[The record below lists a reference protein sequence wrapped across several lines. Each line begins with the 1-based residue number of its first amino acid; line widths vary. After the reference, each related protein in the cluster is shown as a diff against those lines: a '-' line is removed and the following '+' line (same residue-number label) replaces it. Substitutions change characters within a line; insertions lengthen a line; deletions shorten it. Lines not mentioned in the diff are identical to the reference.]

1 MKKKPKGKQNWFKTQ
16 FKKHPYLY
24 TFVIG
29 WPILFYI
36 IDEFINPIVSNRFG
50 YILLIIFLSFP
61 VIIFFLWFRKNKS
74 KIKPFFKRR
83 KKIFKPILYT
93 LGGIGSIVGVWL
105 IAIIIS
111 IGGVTNFVERA
122 KFEYLVWKAE
132 SEYPSISYCS
142 NADGVMGGIMYGGY
156 GKFAQFGFKEAT
168 QYLDYYGKYK
178 YLSAKEIKKADSFLP
193 FYKGDPEIQLQ
204 LAINSK
210 DDNLFNFNHCESTRF
225 LLKAA
230 HQGNKVVGK
239 ILASY
244 PYPMMS
250 NYLFNKS
257 DHFFVFKDYYL
268 FDRYDKKITEKDL
281 DNPALVY
288 KFAHDQKDNTIR
300 KKYMD
305 RAAEEGYL
313 AAMED
318 ITFDAFDKHDVS
330 DCPLILKSNE
340 RLSKQKS
347 IIASANQIWASMGR
361 FSTSLSKAIYEC
373 SNKKTD
379 FSKAISLLKEFKE
392 NSRRDKPD
400 KFSHTYPGIIY
411 FNGWGN
417 VKQDQKLA
425 YELFSAYDDDH
436 KNFAS
441 GYLAYMNY
449 KGIVIEQNQ
458 NKGKGLTIELAKKI
472 SVDKSPE
479 DFTKNQKEQ
488 TEIELLCGGNSYN
501 FIIPD
506 LLILESYYDKKLS
519 KSEKEKK
526 RIKYKADEKIN
537 EKIIKEYRN
546 KLGQCL
552 FESEH
557 EVSIKFLEDYIFNR
571 LSDFFKNPELVKT
584 LNYLGEP
591 K

>member
-1 MKKKPKGKQNWFKTQ
+1 MKNKSKRKQNWFKLK
-16 FKKHPYLY
+16 FKKHPYICFLIAWIISFALTY
-24 TFVIG
+24 FFAEIYSIEILAVFFV
-29 WPILFYI
+29 
-36 IDEFINPIVSNRFG
+36 S
-50 YILLIIFLSFP
+50 IFLSLP
-61 VIIFFLWFRKNKS
+61 LVTIIYWIIKNEI
-74 KIKPFFKRR
+74 KIKLFFIKR

-111 IGGVTNFVERA
+111 IGGVTNFVERT
-122 KFEYLVWKAE
+122 KFEYLVWKVE
-132 SEYPSISYCS
+132 SSHPLSYCS
-142 NADGVMGGIMYGGY
+142 SGY
-156 GKFAQFGFKEAT
+156 GYGHSGSVIFRGHGKFSQFWFKEGT
-168 QYLDYYGKYK
+168 QYLDYYGKYE

-210 DDNLFNFNHCESTRF
+210 DDDLFNFNHCESTRF

-230 HQGNKVVGK
+230 HQGNKDAGK
-239 ILASY
+239 ILASI
-244 PYPMMS
+244 PLPMMG
-250 NYLFNKS
+250 NYMFDKS

-281 DNPALVY
+281 DNPALIY
-288 KFAHDQKDNTIR
+288 KFAYNQKNTIY
-300 KKYMD
+300 KKYMA

-313 AAMED
+313 AAMND
-318 ITFDAFDKHDVS
+318 ITLDAFDKHDVS

-340 RLSKQKS
+340 LLSKQKS
-347 IIASANQIWASMGR
+347 LLASAAQMFASMGKI
-361 FSTSLSKAIYEC
+361 SSGLSKAIYEC

-379 FSKAISLLKEFKE
+379 FSKAISLFKEFKE
-392 NSRRDKPD
+392 NSAKRDKPTT
-400 KFSHTYPGIIY
+400 FSHTYPGIIY

-425 YELFSAYDDDH
+425 YELFSAYDDDSR
-436 KNFAS
+436 NFAS

-472 SVDKSPE
+472 PITKTQE
-479 DFTKNQKEQ
+479 DSWGLT
-488 TEIELLCGGNSYN
+488 LLCGGINYN
-501 FIIPD
+501 FIIND
-506 LLILESYYDKKLS
+506 LE
-519 KSEKEKK
+519 
-526 RIKYKADEKIN
+526 N
-537 EKIIKEYRN
+537 ENQDQENGKQVKEYRN

-552 FESEH
+552 LESEH

-571 LSDFFKNPELVKT
+571 VSDFFKNPELVKT

>member
-1 MKKKPKGKQNWFKTQ
+1 MKKVTKVKKNWFKIQ
-16 FKKHPYLY
+16 FEKHPYLF
-24 TFVIG
+24 TFLIG
-29 WPILFYI
+29 WPILFFI
-36 IDEFINPIVSNRFG
+36 IREFIYGKVGDRFDDV
-50 YILLIIFLSFP
+50 LVIIFYLFP
-61 VIIFFLWFRKNKS
+61 PIIFFLWFRKNKS
-74 KIKPFFKRR
+74 KKKPFFKRR

-93 LGGIGSIVGVWL
+93 LGGIGSIAGVWL

-156 GKFAQFGFKEAT
+156 GKFGQFWFKEVT

-210 DDNLFNFNHCESTRF
+210 DDALFNFNHCESTRF

-230 HQGNKVVGK
+230 HQGNKVAGK

-244 PYPMMS
+244 PDPMMG
-250 NYLFNKS
+250 NYMFYEQ
-257 DHFFVFKDYYL
+257 DHFFVFKGHYL
-268 FDRYDKKITEKDL
+268 FDRYDKKITEKNL
-281 DNPALVY
+281 DNPALIF
-288 KFAHDQKDNTIR
+288 KFALNHKDNTIR
-300 KKYMD
+300 KKYLA
-305 RAAEEGYL
+305 RAAEESYL
-313 AAMED
+313 AAMND
-318 ITFDAFDKHDVS
+318 ITFLVFDEKHDVS
-330 DCPLILKSNE
+330 DCPLILKFNE
-340 RLSKQKS
+340 LQYKQKS
-347 IIASANQIWASMGR
+347 LLASANQIWASMGR
-361 FSTSLSKAIYEC
+361 FSTGLSKAIYEC

-379 FSKAISLLKEFKE
+379 FSKAISLFKEFGE
-392 NSRRDKPD
+392 NLGKRDKPHG
-400 KFSHTYPGIIY
+400 FSHTYPGIIY

-425 YELFSAYDDDH
+425 YELFSELDDH
-436 KNFAS
+436 RNFAS
-441 GYLAYMNY
+441 GYLAYMNF
-449 KGIVIEQNQ
+449 KGIVIEQNL
-458 NKGKGLTIELAKKI
+458 NKGIGLTIELAKRVPI
-472 SVDKSPE
+472 
-479 DFTKNQKEQ
+479 TKTQKYSWGL
-488 TEIELLCGGNSYN
+488 TLLCGGINYN
-501 FIIPD
+501 FIIDD
-506 LLILESYYDKKLS
+506 LENGKQ
-519 KSEKEKK
+519 E
-526 RIKYKADEKIN
+526 
-537 EKIIKEYRN
+537 KEYRN

-552 FESEH
+552 LDSEP

-571 LSDFFKNPELVKT
+571 VSDFFQNPELVKT